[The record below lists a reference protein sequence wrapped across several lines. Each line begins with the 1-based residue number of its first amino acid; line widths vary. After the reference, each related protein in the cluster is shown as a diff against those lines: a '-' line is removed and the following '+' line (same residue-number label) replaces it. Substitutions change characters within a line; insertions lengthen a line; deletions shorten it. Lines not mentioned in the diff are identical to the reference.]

1 MIKRI
6 SAQQAARIDK
16 ELMGSCGFSIDQL
29 MELAGQAVA
38 HALYRVHPPS
48 KGSSVLVL
56 VGPGNNGGDGL
67 VASRHLSLM
76 GYEPKVYCPK
86 PTSGALFDGL
96 RTQLEVFKVPYVS
109 TDELSSAFSTAD
121 IIVDALFGF
130 SFKPPVRESFVPVM
144 DLLSSTSKPTLAVDI
159 PSSWDV
165 DNGPSG
171 SKFIPSVLV
180 SLTAPKK
187 CADSFNGRHFIGG
200 RFITPAFAEKYE
212 FDVPPYEG
220 TQQVYEE
227 LN

>member
-6 SAQQAARIDK
+6 TAQQAARIDK

-38 HALYRVHPPS
+38 HAVYRVHPPK
-48 KGSSVLVL
+48 KGPSVLVL

-76 GYEPKVYCPK
+76 GYKPKVYCPK
-86 PTSGALFDGL
+86 QTSGALFDGL
-96 RTQLEVFKVPYVS
+96 RRQLEVFDVSYVG
-109 TDELSSAFSTAD
+109 TDDLSSAFSTAD
-121 IIVDALFGF
+121 IIIDALFGF

-144 DLLSSTSKPTLAVDI
+144 DLLSATEKPTVAVDI

-165 DNGPSG
+165 DQGPG
-171 SKFIPSVLV
+171 DSKFVPSVLV

-187 CADSFNGRHFIGG
+187 CADSFSGRHFIGG
-200 RFITPAFAEKYE
+200 RFITPAFAKKYE
-212 FDVPPYEG
+212 FEVPPYQG
-220 TQQVYEE
+220 TDQIYEE
-227 LN
+227 KK